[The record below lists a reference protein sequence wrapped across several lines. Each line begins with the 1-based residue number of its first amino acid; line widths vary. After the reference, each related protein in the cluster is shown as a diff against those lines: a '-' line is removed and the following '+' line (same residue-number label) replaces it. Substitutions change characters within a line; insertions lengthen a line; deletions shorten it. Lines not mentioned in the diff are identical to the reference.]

1 MVAFKS
7 LLLYLSLSLT
17 PAYVVAGG
25 GKPHGFSPSAPSY
38 DDYCFLTIYN
48 SISSYTFQLPGTV
61 SSTTSASSSS
71 ASSGGGGSRGGSSSG
86 HSGHKRA
93 ELQKRRK
100 GGGSSSNACTL
111 NLEVASIYASAKAYC
126 NGKQFTAA
134 IPYWQSLCTSGGYTL
149 MDLTEIEA
157 NVTQA
162 YINSLPVLNPDSNS
176 TSAAIEKAVILDKAY
191 YEVAYHTNYAH
202 DYAFEQDAL
211 FSWGFLGFWGGI
223 MVLGMVHKIVTVV
236 LAFFADRRL
245 SSRRDVEGAGTIAAP
260 SAPSAADPLA
270 KTWHLIRTW
279 FIIPAGFAPFSEHHQ
294 RYIYWHTIPR
304 RLDLF
309 IVSAFWITAIVLSF
323 VRYDSFSGN
332 LSYSTVANQN
342 WQLSADRTGIL
353 SYACLPFL
361 WLFGGRN
368 NIFLWATNFSFRSFN
383 IFHRHVAWVATFE
396 AIVHSINYT
405 VLYTVYSSSYAS
417 SYASNYFYMGVV
429 ATITMSLMVLLSHSW
444 LRQKFYESFLI
455 IHIVLAIVMIYALL
469 RHTNFENETWQ
480 GYLYPV
486 VAIWGSDRVVRIV
499 RVLYC
504 NLHVKF
510 SKGFIHNETTVRYF
524 ADADLL
530 RIEMSPGV
538 RAPFKPGPGQ
548 HYYLYQPMALLG
560 WENHPFTLGAYSTKD
575 MPAAHNGVASMTSI
589 SSAAGSYGSSL
600 VFYVRPYD
608 GWTQRL
614 RKQCQK
620 AADGI
625 VHPKL
630 LIEGPYGEK
639 ADLHHFDTLLLFV
652 GGTGIA
658 SAVPYILDHIQCA
671 RNGTTRTTNIQ
682 LIWSGRQRAMFD
694 HIANTE
700 LRDALQRNDV
710 HGNFYI
716 TCRAPTTSTAVLGQE
731 EEKKSSSLPQVMAMP
746 SANSNSSD
754 SDSASANYIQVP
766 AYIFTLGRPDVKQLI
781 ATTVEQSK
789 ASSSKVAVLVCGP
802 AQMADDSRAAV
813 FSALRNGFYG
823 IEYFEETFGW

>member
-1 MVAFKS
+1 MVALKS
-7 LLLYLSLSLT
+7 LLLYLGLSLT
-17 PAYVVAGG
+17 PAYVVAGR
-25 GKPHGFSPSAPSY
+25 GKPDGFSPSAPSY

-48 SISSYTFQLPGTV
+48 AISSYTFQLPGTG
-61 SSTTSASSSS
+61 SATTSASGSS
-71 ASSGGGGSRGGSSSG
+71 ASSGSGSSRGGSSSG
-86 HSGHKRA
+86 HGGHKRA

-111 NLEVASIYASAKAYC
+111 NLEVASLYASAKAYC
-126 NGKQFTAA
+126 NDKQFAAA

-149 MDLTEIEA
+149 MDLTEIA
-157 NVTQA
+157 VNVTQA
-162 YINSLPVLNPDSNS
+162 YIDALPVLNPDSNS
-176 TSAAIEKAVILDKAY
+176 TSTAIEKAVILDKAY
-191 YEVAYHTNYAH
+191 YEVSYHTSYAH

-223 MVLGMVHKIVTVV
+223 MVLGMLHKIATVV

-245 SSRRDVEGAGTIAAP
+245 SSRRDAEGAGAMAAP
-260 SAPSAADPLA
+260 SAPAAAGPLA

-279 FIIPAGFAPFSEHHQ
+279 FIIPAGFAPFSEYHQ
-294 RYIYWHTIPR
+294 RYVYWHTIPR
-304 RLDLF
+304 RLDLL

-332 LSYSTVANQN
+332 LSTVANQN

-368 NIFLWATNFSFRSFN
+368 NIFLWATDFSFRSFN

-417 SYASNYFYMGVV
+417 SYESNYFYMGVV
-429 ATITMSLMVLLSHSW
+429 ATITMSLMVVLAHSW

-455 IHIVLAIVMIYALL
+455 IHIVLAIVTIYALL
-469 RHTNFENETWQ
+469 CHTNFENETWQ

-486 VAIWGSDRVVRIV
+486 VAIWGFDRAVRIV

-548 HYYLYQPMALLG
+548 YYYLYQPMALLG
-560 WENHPFTLGAYSTKD
+560 WENHPFTLGAYTTKD
-575 MPAAHNGVASMTSI
+575 MPAGHNGVASMTSI
-589 SSAAGSYGSSL
+589 TSIAGSYESSL

-658 SAVPYILDHIQCA
+658 SAVPYILDHIQRA
-671 RNGTTRTTNIQ
+671 ENGTTRTTNIQ
-682 LIWSGRQRAMFD
+682 LIWSGRQKAMFE
-694 HIANTE
+694 HIADTE
-700 LRDALQRNDV
+700 LRDALQRNDF
-710 HGNFYI
+710 HANFYI
-716 TCRAPTTSTAVLGQE
+716 TGRAPVTSTAVNVLG
-731 EEKKSSSLPQVMAMP
+731 EKMDDRETPSLPQVKAIP
-746 SANSNSSD
+746 GASSNSSD
-754 SDSASANYIQVP
+754 SASASSIQAP
-766 AYIFTLGRPDVKQLI
+766 AYIFINGRPDVKQLV
-781 ATTVEQSK
+781 AATVEQSK

-802 AQMADDSRAAV
+802 AQMGDDSRAAV
-813 FSALRNGFYG
+813 FTALRSGFHG